1 MKTMALLAAI
11 SFAALYPALGQAQGA
26 TPMVVAQA
34 MTGTADGEVRKID
47 REQGK
52 ITLKHGPIAGMDMP
66 GMTMIF
72 RVQDPSLLDKA
83 AVGDKVLFSV
93 AKTADGMTVTSLE
106 KAK

>member
-1 MKTMALLAAI
+1 MKTTALLAAI
-11 SFAALYPALGQAQGA
+11 SVAALYPTLGQAQRT

-47 REQGK
+47 REQRK
-52 ITLKHGPIAGMDMP
+52 ITLRHGQIAGMDMP

-83 AVGDKVLFSV
+83 VVGDKVLFSV
-93 AKTADGMTVTSLE
+93 AKTADGMTVTALE
-106 KAK
+106 KVK